1 MRRSVERSTSCM
13 RSRPMAAVGC
23 RVVAF
28 RERRTRSLVEP
39 LRRAEVVPTT
49 PRANV
54 ERETRSASGDS
65 VSARPPATFVRAR
78 LRLPSLEPVASGRLG
93 VPGVPAARVCTIAA
107 GAPSGTE
114 SETGTGT
121 AAGIGADSGTAGDA
135 ASAIGGV
142 GAGAEAGGA
151 GAGGAAGVGGGM
163 GTARGGSRDS
173 GSTYVS
179 SAPTRMPRCT
189 YGTSCSETPV
199 GPASASGAPSTTRS
213 PRLTR
218 SGPRWVKETL

>member
-1 MRRSVERSTSCM
+1 M
-13 RSRPMAAVGC
+13 RSRPTAAVGC
-23 RVVAF
+23 RVVPF

-39 LRRAEVVPTT
+39 LWRAAGVPTT
-49 PRANV
+49 PRGNA
-54 ERETRSASGDS
+54 ERETRSASGES
-65 VSARPPATFVRAR
+65 VSAPPPATFARAR
-78 LRLPSLEPVASGRLG
+78 LCFPSLEPVASGRPG
-93 VPGVPAARVCTIAA
+93 VPGVPAARVCTISG

-121 AAGIGADSGTAGDA
+121 AAGVGADSGTAGGA

-179 SAPTRMPRCT
+179 SSPARMPRCT

-199 GPASASGAPSTTRS
+199 GPASASGDPSATRS

-218 SGPRWVKETL
+218 IGPRWVKETL